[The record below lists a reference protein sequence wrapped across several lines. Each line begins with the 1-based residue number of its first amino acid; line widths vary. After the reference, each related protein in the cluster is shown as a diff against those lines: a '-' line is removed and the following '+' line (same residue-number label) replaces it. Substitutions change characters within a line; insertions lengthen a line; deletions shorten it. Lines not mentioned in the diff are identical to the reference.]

1 MHDITLAQTNS
12 NVLDGNLYD
21 DMPEPQSLPTL
32 TLIKPLNIQE
42 WAYMK
47 KGVAEGRAVVLSVER
62 NFHGR
67 TLGVSLCVLPGSIFE
82 LIISPAAQIPIA
94 AEALTA
100 SALLSMTAAKSVMVS
115 SRTSIERA
123 LELHGRHVT
132 VFLVEPIREAE

>member
-1 MHDITLAQTNS
+1 
-12 NVLDGNLYD
+12 
-21 DMPEPQSLPTL
+21 MPSLEEPQSLPTF
-32 TLIKPLNIQE
+32 TLIKPLDIQE

-47 KGVAEGRAVVLSVER
+47 KGVAEGRAVVLSVEH

-67 TLGVSLCVLPGSIFE
+67 TLGVISLSVLPGPTFE

-94 AEALTA
+94 AEALAPT
-100 SALLSMTAAKSVMVS
+100 STVSLLSMTAAKSVMVS

-132 VFLVEPIREAE
+132 AFLVEPIQGEAK